1 MDKFVDYKEVHFGDK
16 VGWDVDRDLVR
27 GGVGNETGWKIEY
40 EPVRANDE
48 VNNILRIVGWR
59 PKASVNARGGRAEV
73 VLADVGDNY
82 KIKVDEAG
90 YVYIDD
96 NRYNPFESLKPV
108 EKRGLYD
115 LYIDNHIDIPEGIS
129 KDSPCY
135 KQFMKEKERM

>member
-1 MDKFVDYKEVHFGDK
+1 MDKFVDYKEVPIGDK
-16 VGWDVDRDLVR
+16 IGFDVDLDLVR
-27 GGVGNETGWKIEY
+27 GGVGNAVGWNIEY

-48 VNNILRIVGWR
+48 NNILRIVGWK
-59 PKASVNARGGRAEV
+59 PKAAVYARGGRAEV
-73 VLADVGDNY
+73 VLADVGVNY

-96 NRYNPFESLKPV
+96 TRYNAFEDLKPV

-115 LYIDNHIDIPEGIS
+115 LYIENHMDIPDTIP

-135 KQFMKEKERM
+135 KQFMKEKYSI

>member
-1 MDKFVDYKEVHFGDK
+1 MDNFVDYKEVPIGDK
-16 VGWDVDRDLVR
+16 DGWNV
-27 GGVGNETGWKIEY
+27 EY

-48 VNNILRIVGWR
+48 ANNILRIVAWK
-59 PKASVNARGGRAEV
+59 PKATVYARGGRAEV

-96 NRYNPFESLKPV
+96 NRYNFESPKPV

-115 LYIDNHIDIPEGIS
+115 LYIENHMDIPDTIS
-129 KDSPCY
+129 KESPCY
-135 KQFMKEKERM
+135 KQFMKELERK